1 MDVAKRLIRQVVNR
15 FARDSLY
22 HNSMFLMSSTAVMA
36 ITGFLFWTVC
46 THLYTPHQV
55 GIATTLISAISLIST
70 ISLFGYNNALI
81 RFFSDELSRA
91 KRINTSLTLV
101 TIASMIIS
109 LLFLG
114 SLSIFSPKLLF
125 LQHNIWLALMFVIS
139 AAVTTDSTIFDSIFV
154 ASRRASFVF
163 TKNSIMSIL
172 KVIIPFVLIGL
183 GASGIFLASTLSFAI
198 ACLIGII
205 ILTTKLKHIIKLQFD
220 KVLAKQMRRFS
231 VENYLATFIEG
242 LSISLLPI
250 LITNRINANISGYFY
265 IDTMIIN
272 ALYVIPSAISQVLFA
287 EGSSKEQSLA
297 GIYKKALKF
306 IYIFMV
312 PAIILLIL
320 CGRYILEIFGESF
333 ATYGYGPLVLFSLA
347 GIPVAA
353 KLLTNAIFN
362 IERKVILVIITD
374 IITVSI
380 VMSISYILLP
390 KGLVWVGVAWVIG
403 ESIGALVALALLL
416 FKSNTLES
424 HPYRRKLLQLYELA
438 RQ

>member
-1 MDVAKRLIRQVVNR
+1 
-15 FARDSLY
+15 
-22 HNSMFLMSSTAVMA
+22 
-36 ITGFLFWTVC
+36 
-46 THLYTPHQV
+46 
-55 GIATTLISAISLIST
+55 
-70 ISLFGYNNALI
+70 
-81 RFFSDELSRA
+81 
-91 KRINTSLTLV
+91 
-101 TIASMIIS
+101 
-109 LLFLG
+109 
-114 SLSIFSPKLLF
+114 
-125 LQHNIWLALMFVIS
+125 
-139 AAVTTDSTIFDSIFV
+139 
-154 ASRRASFVF
+154 
-163 TKNSIMSIL
+163 MSIL